1 MIYYSLNHQSPNVSF
16 AEAAVKG
23 QAPDKGLY
31 FPERIPTLSK
41 EFIQNIRNYSKE
53 EIGFTV
59 MKPYVGE
66 SIPDDVLKQ
75 YNLAYTEKE
84 LKECVSFNKT

>member
-1 MIYYSLNHQSPNVSF
+1 MIYYSLNHQSSNVSF

-31 FPERIPTLSK
+31 FPEYIPTLSK
-41 EFIQNIRNYSKE
+41 EFIKNIRSYSKE
-53 EIGFTV
+53 EIGFAV

-66 SIPDDVLKQ
+66 SIPDDIL
-75 YNLAYTEKE
+75 
-84 LKECVSFNKT
+84 NKLLQKPSISISL